1 MTTLPVLAPAS
12 LTQGGTISTGET
24 ILFAVVAGVTVAC
37 GFGLLT
43 AKRAVSAA
51 VNMIGIMIGL
61 AVLYIAGEA
70 PFLGIAQV
78 VVYTGAVM
86 TLVLFVVMLV
96 GVGGDEPVS
105 TGSAVTTWIVG
116 VFGLGL
122 VVALVGAVAGWVF
135 VCFTAMMVL
144 QLFFVMTMMPETK
157 GVPLEELSKS
167 LIKEDI

>member
-24 ILFAVVAGVTVAC
+24 ILFAVVAGITVAC

-51 VNMIGIMIGL
+51 VNLIGIMIGL

-70 PFLGIAQV
+70 PFLGITQV

-105 TGSAVTTWIVG
+105 TGSAATTWIVG

-122 VVALVGAVAGWVF
+122 VVALVGAVAGSAPPPAQGPSIGAGGAWGK
-135 VCFTAMMVL
+135 M
-144 QLFFVMTMMPETK
+144 E
-157 GVPLEELSKS
+157 
-167 LIKEDI
+167 

>member
-1 MTTLPVLAPAS
+1 MTTLPAPPPAALVPTS

-51 VNMIGIMIGL
+51 VNLIGIMIGL

-70 PFLGIAQV
+70 PFLGITQV

-105 TGSAVTTWIVG
+105 TGSAATGWIVG
-116 VFGLGL
+116 LFGLGL
-122 VVALVGAVAGWVF
+122 VVALVGAVAGSVSPAAEEMGRAGCR
-135 VCFTAMMVL
+135 VRVGYEVL
-144 QLFFVMTMMPETK
+144 MW
-157 GVPLEELSKS
+157 GVGG
-167 LIKEDI
+167 

>member
-51 VNMIGIMIGL
+51 VNLIGIMIGL

-70 PFLGIAQV
+70 PFLGITQV

-105 TGSAVTTWIVG
+105 TGSAATTWIVG

-122 VVALVGAVAGWVF
+122 VVALVGAVAGSAVPPGPHRREE
-135 VCFTAMMVL
+135 
-144 QLFFVMTMMPETK
+144 QTK
-157 GVPLEELSKS
+157 TKRSQKRNPTN
-167 LIKEDI
+167 